1 MRSSKGSRKSRM
13 LKGLLP
19 LSGLVALAIMS
30 LSVGKPPAPQAKVVQ
45 SPPTA
50 VPTAPIQST
59 PPVKMTK
66 SMIKTTSQNVMNPVD
81 LAAYQQAIR
90 DTALMV
96 SDPEAQRLAALHAL
110 QILNLTWED
119 TGRYKGSAVGPNISD
134 MTIQVALKD
143 PKTQQL
149 AVTCMPV
156 IRYPNFADK
165 SCDLDPR
172 DFTLLVGNHS
182 GQELKRLSLFDF
194 LDRPTDFLSN
204 PNSWKSSKKTLLA
217 ARDSKVL
224 VSAQACF
231 LPVPKKGKA
240 EFNPVLFNY
249 QSYKDNPAV
258 LTLLVTREGSSVT
271 VIDNTRD
278 AFETG
283 AVWGQRLFHNE
294 NGQRASLTG
303 ERESEFET
311 KHPPTKGVSVARPG
325 DNSGESGLNM
335 VLLVQVPLKHKAM
348 KRSGLVGLMYM
359 APNAVM
365 ESDRMSDV
373 ENAVIGHGELEGPF
387 TEIDNLSIERDERF
401 PVRVTVQFYK
411 ATSNGV
417 VSEADLQAIKEQ
429 IDRVYAQSDYV
440 GSLVTQGET
449 GRVTEYEG
457 IKQQPHDWWERFW
470 EQHELNTG
478 DSRDVAIA
486 KLRALLGKNF
496 EERPVS
502 DLYLRS
508 LLRRKV

>member
-1 MRSSKGSRKSRM
+1 
-13 LKGLLP
+13 
-19 LSGLVALAIMS
+19 
-30 LSVGKPPAPQAKVVQ
+30 
-45 SPPTA
+45 
-50 VPTAPIQST
+50 
-59 PPVKMTK
+59 
-66 SMIKTTSQNVMNPVD
+66 
-81 LAAYQQAIR
+81 
-90 DTALMV
+90 
-96 SDPEAQRLAALHAL
+96 
-110 QILNLTWED
+110 
-119 TGRYKGSAVGPNISD
+119 
-134 MTIQVALKD
+134 
-143 PKTQQL
+143 
-149 AVTCMPV
+149 
-156 IRYPNFADK
+156 
-165 SCDLDPR
+165 
-172 DFTLLVGNHS
+172 
-182 GQELKRLSLFDF
+182 
-194 LDRPTDFLSN
+194 
-204 PNSWKSSKKTLLA
+204 
-217 ARDSKVL
+217 
-224 VSAQACF
+224 
-231 LPVPKKGKA
+231 
-240 EFNPVLFNY
+240 
-249 QSYKDNPAV
+249 
-258 LTLLVTREGSSVT
+258 
-271 VIDNTRD
+271 
-278 AFETG
+278 
-283 AVWGQRLFHNE
+283 
-294 NGQRASLTG
+294 
-303 ERESEFET
+303 
-311 KHPPTKGVSVARPG
+311 
-325 DNSGESGLNM
+325 M

-365 ESDRMSDV
+365 ESNRRSDV

-508 LLRRKV
+508 LLRGKV